1 MGQSEE
7 SVLRWPPDN
16 GGSPGLS
23 AEPVVAIGDDGAV
36 GRR

>member
-16 GGSPGLS
+16 GGSPVLS
-23 AEPVVAIGDDGAV
+23 PEPVAAIGGGAAWL
-36 GRR
+36 R